1 MPSSYRPSG
10 AVCHH
15 GRTAVGAVE
24 AWSSPGWGGQGVR
37 SEAVMS
43 VTALTLRHPV
53 GSPWPFGRPFV
64 SRLFDLAFIGGG
76 LSLVAG
82 ILASMGGLRFGMA
95 DLSLVLLF
103 GNFAH
108 FASSTVRLY
117 SKPDALRTLPR
128 SLTVWLPLATLALF
142 TWVLLYADWLVRYVF
157 AVFVIWSPYHY
168 SAQTYGLAMMY
179 AYRSDCSL
187 TDDQKRMV
195 WWACLVPFLWSLLR
209 PDAGVAPILHGL
221 GFRSVPTFEQVRW
234 YTSLLLS
241 AAALATPVF
250 VILRL
255 RLRAGVTL
263 PLISVMIVMT
273 NAIWWTFFNYINA
286 MWWAAIFHG
295 VQYLAIVTIFH
306 VKERTR
312 VEANRFGV
320 VSHAVMFYGAC
331 VVLAYVLFVLWPN
344 MYVHAGFDPS
354 LTPQLAVAVINI
366 HHFIVDAYI
375 WRLRKDPNYRT
386 VVDTRP
392 EPALRGGD

>member
-1 MPSSYRPSG
+1 
-10 AVCHH
+10 
-15 GRTAVGAVE
+15 
-24 AWSSPGWGGQGVR
+24 
-37 SEAVMS
+37 MS
-43 VTALTLRHPV
+43 VTPLTLGHPA
-53 GSPWPFGRPFV
+53 GPAWPLGRTFV
-64 SRLFDLAFIGGG
+64 SPAFDLAFIGGG
-76 LSLVAG
+76 LSLVFG
-82 ILASMGGLRFGMA
+82 VVLYASGLRFSMA
-95 DLSLVLLF
+95 DLSLVMLF

-128 SLTVWLPLATLALF
+128 ALTLWLPIAVLLLF
-142 TWVLLYADWLVRYVF
+142 TGVLLHAGWLVPYIF

-179 AYRSDCSL
+179 AYRSDCAL
-187 TDDQKRMV
+187 TDAEKRAV

-234 YTSLLLS
+234 STSLLLS
-241 AAALATPVF
+241 ALSLVTPVV

-255 RLRAGVTL
+255 KARAGVTL
-263 PLISVMIVMT
+263 PLMSVMIVMT

-286 MWWAAIFHG
+286 MWWAAVFHG

-306 VKERTR
+306 VKERMR
-312 VEANRFGV
+312 AEGNRFGAV
-320 VSHAVMFYGAC
+320 AHSVMFYGAC
-331 VVLAYVLFVLWPN
+331 VVAAYVLFVLWPDS
-344 MYVHAGFDPS
+344 YVLAGFDPA
-354 LTPQLAVAVINI
+354 LTPQLTVAVINI

-386 VVDTRP
+386 VVDASP
-392 EPALRGGD
+392 VPART

>member
-1 MPSSYRPSG
+1 
-10 AVCHH
+10 
-15 GRTAVGAVE
+15 
-24 AWSSPGWGGQGVR
+24 
-37 SEAVMS
+37 MS
-43 VTALTLRHPV
+43 VTPLTLRHPG
-53 GSPWPFGRPFV
+53 GSAWPLGRTFV
-64 SRLFDLAFIGGG
+64 HPAFDLAFIGGG
-76 LSLVAG
+76 LSLVFG
-82 ILASMGGLRFGMA
+82 VLAYAGGLRFTMA

-117 SKPDALRTLPR
+117 SKPGAVQTLPR
-128 SLTVWLPLATLALF
+128 SLTLWLPIAIVALF
-142 TWVLLYADWLVRYVF
+142 TGVLLYAGWLVRYVF

-179 AYRSDCSL
+179 AYRSECSL
-187 TDDQKRMV
+187 SDAQKRGL

-221 GFRSVPTFEQVRW
+221 GFRSVPTLEHLRW
-234 YTSLLLS
+234 GVSLLLS
-241 AAALATPVF
+241 AAALATPVV
-250 VILRL
+250 VIAV
-255 RLRAGVTL
+255 LRARERITL
-263 PLISVMIVMT
+263 PLISVMIIMT

-312 VEANRFGV
+312 AETNRFGPLV
-320 VSHAVMFYGAC
+320 HAVSFYGAC
-331 VVLAYVLFVLWPN
+331 VLLAYVLFVLWPDT
-344 MYVHAGFDPS
+344 YVWAGFDPA
-354 LTPQLAVAVINI
+354 LTPQLTVAVINI

-386 VVDTRP
+386 VVDTSSAP
-392 EPALRGGD
+392 VSA